1 MPATR
6 NTVVKRA
13 ARGAKTASRRKTPG
27 APAGEISRLVE
38 KLSAEDVKLS
48 LPLLNAAVSGVILG
62 FNPDDAQMRR
72 LAAKS
77 WKRLKPLLSRHLT
90 SEDESV
96 IPWAETQREFPRAK
110 VEKFKKRHEE
120 LRSFVQTIN
129 SVDFETGERADVSRA
144 GKALCRLAVRL
155 DDLIEGEERELF
167 PMLRRFLM
175 AQGQPMEESS
185 GC

>member
-6 NTVVKRA
+6 SNAVKRA
-13 ARGAKTASRRKTPG
+13 ARGAKTASRQKSPGTPVD
-27 APAGEISRLVE
+27 EIKRMVE
-38 KLSAEDVKLS
+38 KLSGEDLKLR
-48 LPLLNAAVSGVILG
+48 LPLLNAAVSGVVLG
-62 FNPDDAQMRR
+62 FNPEDVQMRR

-77 WKRLKPLLSRHLT
+77 WKRIKPLLARHLM
-90 SEDESV
+90 SEDENV

-120 LRSFVQTIN
+120 LRSLVQTIN
-129 SVDFETGERADVSRA
+129 SIDFEAGERAEVARA

-155 DDLIEGEERELF
+155 DDLIEGEGRELF
-167 PMLRRFLM
+167 PILRRFLTV
-175 AQGQPMEESS
+175 QKEPLEETS

>member
-6 NTVVKRA
+6 SDAVKHA
-13 ARGAKTASRRKTPG
+13 LGRKDALQRKNPG
-27 APAGEISRLVE
+27 APEDIRRLVE
-38 KLSAEDVKLS
+38 QLSGEDLKLS
-48 LPLLNAAVSGVILG
+48 LPLLDAAVSGVILG
-62 FNPDDAQMRR
+62 FSPDDPEMRG

-77 WKRLKPLLSRHLT
+77 WEYLKPLLSHHLL

-96 IPWAETQREFPRAK
+96 LSWAQTQREFPREK

-120 LRSFVQTIN
+120 LRALAQAIN
-129 SVDFETGERADVSRA
+129 SADFKSGGDAEVARA

-167 PMLRRFLM
+167 PMLRRFLT
-175 AQGQPMEESS
+175 AHPERASEERRDR
-185 GC
+185 

>member
-6 NTVVKRA
+6 SDAVKHA
-13 ARGAKTASRRKTPG
+13 LGRKDALQRKNPG
-27 APAGEISRLVE
+27 APEDIRRLVE
-38 KLSAEDVKLS
+38 QLSGEDLKLS
-48 LPLLNAAVSGVILG
+48 LPLLDAAVSGVILG
-62 FNPDDAQMRR
+62 FSPDDPEMRG

-77 WKRLKPLLSRHLT
+77 WEYLKPLLSHHLL

-96 IPWAETQREFPRAK
+96 LSWARAHREFPREK

-120 LRSFVQTIN
+120 LRALAQAIN
-129 SVDFETGERADVSRA
+129 SADFKSGGDAEVARA

-167 PMLRRFLM
+167 PMLRRFLT
-175 AQGQPMEESS
+175 AHPERASEERRDR
-185 GC
+185 